1 MNIIKSIFKPRDKP
15 KNHTGDGIGG
25 GRSFPFG
32 RTWSGKSVTE
42 RSAMQTTAVYA
53 CVRIISETVASL
65 PRIHGQR
72 KRASL
77 YASVVQTSARYTQ
90 S

>member
-32 RTWSGKSVTE
+32 RTCDGTVG
-42 RSAMQTTAVYA
+42 YA
-53 CVRIISETVASL
+53 DNGSICVCSYHI
-65 PRIHGQR
+65 
-72 KRASL
+72 
-77 YASVVQTSARYTQ
+77 
-90 S
+90 